1 MTLIGRLHPLA
12 IHFPIALVLVA
23 LCAEVAAVMTEDDR
37 WHTVAVANLRAG
49 AVSAFI
55 AAAAGWLFARSAGME
70 PTTLLEAH
78 RWLGTLAA
86 GMTLAAAL
94 ATASRRNGSPMK
106 RAIYRIVLCVAA
118 ALVGI
123 TAHFGGL
130 LVWGAD
136 FLRP

>member
-1 MTLIGRLHPLA
+1 MTLLGRLHPLA

-23 LCAEVAAVMTEDDR
+23 LCAEVAAVMTDDDR
-37 WHTVAVANLRAG
+37 WHIVARANLRAG
-49 AVSAFI
+49 ALSALI
-55 AAAAGWLFARSAGME
+55 AAAAGWLLARSAGVE
-70 PTTLLEAH
+70 PTSLLEAH

-94 ATASRRNGSPMK
+94 ATASRRKDSPTK
-106 RAIYRIVLCVAA
+106 RAIYWIVLCVAG

-123 TAHFGGL
+123 TAHLGGL

-136 FLRP
+136 FLRL

>member
-1 MTLIGRLHPLA
+1 MALIGRLHPLA
-12 IHFPIALVLVA
+12 IHFPIALVIVA
-23 LCAEVAAVMTEDDR
+23 LGAEAAAVMLVNDR
-37 WHTVAVANLRAG
+37 WHIVAVANLRAG
-49 AVSAFI
+49 ALSAII
-55 AAAAGWLFARSAGME
+55 AAAAGWLFARSAGVE
-70 PTTLLEAH
+70 PTSLLEAH

-94 ATASRRNGSPMK
+94 AAAGRRNLSPMK
-106 RAIYRIVLCVAA
+106 RTMYRIALCVAG

-123 TAHFGGL
+123 TAHLGGL